1 MDAPVTICP
10 RCGSNR
16 WMDRPYRLT
25 SYRPD
30 GKGEWHEYEVPP
42 PAHPEQVCQTC
53 WEQDHG
59 RPKQVWRDGEPV
71 NKRFSPTGWP

>member
-1 MDAPVTICP
+1 
-10 RCGSNR
+10 
-16 WMDRPYRLT
+16 
-25 SYRPD
+25 
-30 GKGEWHEYEVPP
+30 VPP